1 MGHDQEEEETPPAT
15 PTTPASTAGKDQ
27 QEETWNL
34 QKQTL
39 ILELAEKLINGDLQ
53 AKIEAARD
61 IRKVVRKSSVKTR
74 SKFAAAGVIQ
84 PLVFML
90 LSPNL
95 DAREASLLALLN
107 LASIDLFVIFIL
119 LFRNKV
125 NIVTAGAIPPLV
137 ELLKLQNASLR
148 ELATAAIL
156 TLSAAAP
163 NKPTIA
169 ASGAAPLLVQILSSG
184 SVQGKVDAVTALH
197 NLSTCKEN
205 SIPIL
210 DAKAVSPL
218 INLLKECKK
227 YSKFAEKA
235 TALLEILSKSE
246 EGRVAITDSDGGI
259 LTLVETVE
267 DGSLFSTQHAV
278 GALLS
283 LCQSCREKYRE
294 LILKEGAIPGLL
306 RLTVEGTNIAQERAR
321 TLLDLLRDTPQ
332 EKKLASSV
340 LEKIVYDIATRVDGA
355 DKAAE
360 TAKRLLED
368 MVQRSM
374 ELSMNRIQHR
384 AASCTPA
391 KVPSGLVDAP
401 LPTSVG
407 GWMELGNGSINTK
420 FGAFEAVVL
429 IIWLRVR
436 NRKLGLLQPKCW
448 NSVSPEINEFPAVQ
462 SDYEWYYTVSMTR
475 SFAAG
480 DGILGRAFGSG
491 SYVWLSGDEPFQL
504 YECERVK
511 DARTRGIQTLV
522 YLSTSFGIVELG
534 SSETIEED

>member
-1 MGHDQEEEETPPAT
+1 MGRDQEEEETPPAT
-15 PTTPASTAGKDQ
+15 PTTTASAARKDQ
-27 QEETWNL
+27 EEETWNH
-34 QKQTL
+34 QKQIL
-39 ILELAEKLINGDLQ
+39 ILELSEKLITGDLQ

-74 SKFAAAGVIQ
+74 SKFASAGVIQ

-107 LASIDLFVIFIL
+107 LAVRNESCIEVNDEESWL
-119 LFRNKV
+119 LDAMQISVYGCLNLVSVCSLSDHYVPRNKV
-125 NIVTAGAIPPLV
+125 NIVTAGAVPPLV
-137 ELLKLQNASLR
+137 ELLKLQNSGLR

-169 ASGAAPLLVQILSSG
+169 ASGAAPLLVQILSLG
-184 SVQGKVDAVTALH
+184 SVQGRVDAVTALH

-205 SIPIL
+205 STPIL

-235 TALLEILSKSE
+235 TALLEILSMSE
-246 EGRVAITDSDGGI
+246 EGRVAICDSDGGI

-267 DGSLFSTQHAV
+267 DGSLISTQHAV

-306 RLTVEGTNIAQERAR
+306 RLTVEGTSIAQERAR
-321 TLLDLLRDTPQ
+321 TLLDLLRDSPQ

-340 LEKIVYDIATRVDGA
+340 LEKIMYDIATRADGA

-391 KVPSGLVDAP
+391 KVPSA
-401 LPTSVG
+401 
-407 GWMELGNGSINTK
+407 
-420 FGAFEAVVL
+420 
-429 IIWLRVR
+429 
-436 NRKLGLLQPKCW
+436 
-448 NSVSPEINEFPAVQ
+448 
-462 SDYEWYYTVSMTR
+462 
-475 SFAAG
+475 
-480 DGILGRAFGSG
+480 
-491 SYVWLSGDEPFQL
+491 
-504 YECERVK
+504 
-511 DARTRGIQTLV
+511 
-522 YLSTSFGIVELG
+522 
-534 SSETIEED
+534 

>member
-27 QEETWNL
+27 EEETWNL

-107 LASIDLFVIFIL
+107 LAVRNE
-119 LFRNKV
+119 RNKV

-391 KVPSGLVDAP
+391 KVPSG
-401 LPTSVG
+401 
-407 GWMELGNGSINTK
+407 
-420 FGAFEAVVL
+420 
-429 IIWLRVR
+429 
-436 NRKLGLLQPKCW
+436 
-448 NSVSPEINEFPAVQ
+448 
-462 SDYEWYYTVSMTR
+462 
-475 SFAAG
+475 
-480 DGILGRAFGSG
+480 
-491 SYVWLSGDEPFQL
+491 
-504 YECERVK
+504 
-511 DARTRGIQTLV
+511 
-522 YLSTSFGIVELG
+522 
-534 SSETIEED
+534 